1 MLTELLDWHTLGTK
15 LDLPVH
21 MLGTISINYH
31 AYGNNRQRAEMISQ
45 WLVYDTEASWS
56 KLASALDEM
65 GNHTLAKKIRDIYI
79 PEYRSKLTR

>member
-1 MLTELLDWHTLGTK
+1 MLIELLDWHTLGIK

-21 MLGTISINYH
+21 TLKKIRIDYSVYETD
-31 AYGNNRQRAEMISQ
+31 RQKEEMINN
-45 WLVYDTEASWS
+45 WLAYDTEASWS

-79 PEYRSKLTR
+79 PEYRSKLAR